1 MDQASLLVVSQ
12 AASTRDDIDVC
23 FSKNIK
29 IAVIFSGVTSIRF
42 CFRWQKLYLNR
53 LNLEKYIYPVIF
65 LQFQHFECCLCHY
78 SHNFQNKTTSVQD
91 QNLKLN
97 CEGMKI
103 RPTLSLSN
111 ILLLRIFAT
120 EGPQR
125 HNRNDTTLALY
136 SSAIEGHHR
145 LNECWRHPI
154 RISMIFV

>member
-1 MDQASLLVVSQ
+1 MFL
-12 AASTRDDIDVC
+12 
-23 FSKNIK
+23 
-29 IAVIFSGVTSIRF
+29 GPSIR
-42 CFRWQKLYLNR
+42 
-53 LNLEKYIYPVIF
+53 
-65 LQFQHFECCLCHY
+65 
-78 SHNFQNKTTSVQD
+78 
-91 QNLKLN
+91 
-97 CEGMKI
+97 MI

-154 RISMIFV
+154 RIFMIF